1 MLNRRQFTQLAAGAG
16 ATLAMGCS
24 DSRVRP
30 WVERRELYPQGVA
43 SGDPQPD
50 SVILWTRRAP
60 ITGDK
65 TRDYLLTLE
74 VAADSRFEK
83 IVSRAEA
90 TVTAATDF
98 TARFLVVKLE
108 PATEY

>member
-1 MLNRRQFTQLAAGAG
+1 MLTRRQFAQLAAGVG
-16 ATLAMGCS
+16 ATLAIGCK
-24 DSRVRP
+24 DSRAPR

-65 TRDYLLTLE
+65 TKGYLLTL
-74 VAADSRFEK
+74 
-83 IVSRAEA
+83 
-90 TVTAATDF
+90 
-98 TARFLVVKLE
+98 
-108 PATEY
+108 